1 MFYSACF
8 VRNFYTISALVFHF
22 VLTFNINT
30 MVVNRDVA
38 LLGASGAIV
47 AATGAS
53 ENDLNLVFWDTLAPS
68 TTSRASVFC
77 HEGSC
82 FSLMA

>member
-1 MFYSACF
+1 
-8 VRNFYTISALVFHF
+8 
-22 VLTFNINT
+22 

-38 LLGASGAIV
+38 LLGSSGAIV

-77 HEGSC
+77 HEGRY
-82 FSLMA
+82 SLMAWLTLYLVFKDLNMF

>member
-1 MFYSACF
+1 M
-8 VRNFYTISALVFHF
+8 I
-22 VLTFNINT
+22 
-30 MVVNRDVA
+30 MNRDVA
-38 LLGASGAIV
+38 FLGASGAII

-77 HEGSC
+77 HEGNFRTFISSRFNY
-82 FSLMA
+82 FSL